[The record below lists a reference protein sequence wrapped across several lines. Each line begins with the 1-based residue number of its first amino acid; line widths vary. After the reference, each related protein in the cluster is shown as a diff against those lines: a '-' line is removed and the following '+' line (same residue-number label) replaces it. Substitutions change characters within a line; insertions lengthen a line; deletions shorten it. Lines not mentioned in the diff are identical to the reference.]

1 MKKSEGASGL
11 GVTTRSI
18 IKEHG
23 DVIKWLSEAAEI
35 KRETVSTGCM
45 GLDVA
50 IGNGGLERGLIAEFF
65 GRSGAGKSFLSYSV
79 IKNACESGYKCVII
93 DAENSLDPKLLIN
106 VGIPGDQ
113 VQVVDGAATGEANLE
128 IADALMRTGEFAV
141 VVIDSVAALIPRS
154 RTEDD
159 YDQQTMGL
167 HARLMSAGIQKIM
180 PVAKRTNTLL
190 IFINQIRNKIGSY
203 GNPETTT
210 GGEALPFYASYRIEV
225 IGSPQQKSR
234 RLCDEGT
241 GEVYGHRTT
250 FRVVKNRRAAPYRE
264 AEVDLIYGLGYDTVG
279 ELVDTALDVGILD
292 RAGAWYSYGDLKWQG
307 KDSVKLALQADL
319 KLQEAWERQVRAVTT
334 GETLPEPATDSAESS
349 KNKPAAENGDSVNDK
364 PARKKRTRKPVQGAA

>member
-1 MKKSEGASGL
+1 MAKSEGEARL
-11 GVTTRSI
+11 GVATRAI
-18 IKEHG
+18 KKEHG
-23 DVIKWLSEAAEI
+23 DVIRWLSEAAEVERQTI
-35 KRETVSTGCM
+35 STGCI
-45 GLDVA
+45 GLDAA

-79 IKNACESGYKCVII
+79 IKNACESGLKCAIV
-93 DAENSLDPKLLIN
+93 DAENSLDPKLLLR
-106 VGIPGDQ
+106 VGIPGNQ
-113 VQVVDGAATGEANLE
+113 VQVVEGAATGEANLQ
-128 IADALMRTGEFAV
+128 IADTLMQTGEFAV
-141 VVIDSVAALIPRS
+141 VVIDSVAALIPQS
-154 RTEDD
+154 RTEDS

-180 PVAKRTNTLL
+180 PVAKRSNTLL

-234 RLCDEGT
+234 RLADEGT
-241 GEVYGHRTT
+241 GEVYGHKTT

-279 ELVDTALDVGILD
+279 EVVDSAMDIGIID
-292 RAGAWYSYGDLKWQG
+292 RAGAWYTFEEYKWQG
-307 KDSVKLALQADL
+307 RDKVKLAIQADPV
-319 KLQEAWERQVRAVTT
+319 LQTTLEDRIRAITAGEAFVEPEAAPVK
-334 GETLPEPATDSAESS
+334 ETVEVEDA
-349 KNKPAAENGDSVNDK
+349 KPVS
-364 PARKKRTRKPVQGAA
+364 KKRTRKSD